1 MNEEQKKEVA
11 LFRYGL
17 IHPLVQDNVSSNER
31 TAIRRQILQ
40 SEHKIPHSNLTRI
53 DERTLRK
60 YCQWYRE
67 GAFEGL
73 IPGYRSDKGQVK
85 AVTQEN
91 LLKALQCKKEVPERS
106 VRQVIQIMELEG
118 VVKSGDIKHSTL
130 ARLIKKYADMY
141 ESQLVKEQKVFKRY
155 TMERVNQTWQSDVKY
170 SVYIKDPD
178 NPERRLR
185 TYLIAFIDDRS
196 RHIVHAQ
203 FYLTENLAALED
215 CFKKAL
221 LKCGVPE
228 RVYMDNGKIFTSN
241 RMNLICAELGSKA
254 IYCAPYSPEGK
265 GKIEKFF
272 WYVDKSFEP
281 EVKVSGIET
290 LEQLNEAFSAWLSHS
305 YHNKVH
311 SEIEKTPNEAFIE
324 GKIYIKAIDSKT
336 LYDIFLYREDR
347 KVSKT
352 AVISVCGNLYEVEGK
367 LARKKIQARF
377 HPGDL
382 TKIGVYYQGDR
393 YPDAAPF
400 ELSYRTVA
408 EYDAGT
414 KLPVVADN
422 PVEGQMSLLNLLMK
436 KQEEELKKKENRI
449 SFTKLFEKEGVSNV

>member
-1 MNEEQKKEVA
+1 MNDEQKKEVA

-17 IHPLVQDNVSSNER
+17 IHPLVQDNVGSNEK
-31 TAIRRQILQ
+31 TTMRRQILQ
-40 SEHKIPHSNLTRI
+40 TEHKIPYSNLVRI

-67 GAFEGL
+67 GGFEGL

-106 VRQVIQIMELEG
+106 VRQIIQIMELEG
-118 VVKSGDIKHSTL
+118 IVKPGDIKHSTL

-178 NPERRLR
+178 NPDRQIR
-185 TYLIAFIDDRS
+185 TYLIAFLDDRS
-196 RHIVHAQ
+196 RYIVHAQ
-203 FYLTENLAALED
+203 FYLAENLVSLED

-241 RMNLICAELGSKA
+241 RMNLICAEIGSKA
-254 IYCAPYSPEGK
+254 IYCAPYSPESK
-265 GKIEKFF
+265 GKIEKFY

-281 EVKVSGIET
+281 EARVSGIET
-290 LEQLNEAFSAWLSHS
+290 LEQLNEAFAAWLSHS
-305 YHNKVH
+305 YHNKIH
-311 SEIEKTPNEAFIE
+311 SEIEKTPSEAFAE
-324 GKIYIKAIDSKT
+324 GNSYIKAIDPKT
-336 LYDIFLYREDR
+336 LYNIFLYREER

-352 AVISVCGNLYEVEGK
+352 AVISICGNLYEVEGK
-367 LARKKIQARF
+367 LARKKIQTRF

-382 TKIGVYYQGDR
+382 TKIEVYYQGDK

-408 EYDAGT
+408 EYDAGV
-414 KLPVVADN
+414 KLPTVSDK
-422 PVEGQMSLLNLLMK
+422 PIEGQISLLSLLMK

-449 SFTKLFEKEGVSNV
+449 SFTRLFEKEGVSNV